1 MLGSL
6 EAARWGEG
14 GWKVCLE
21 SWGRGRKCEPG
32 EGMTWEDGDRDCGL
46 VLGWAETIAG
56 GVDTYLIGS
65 GRRVD
70 ASWNCLRGNM
80 ERLALVMH

>member
-1 MLGSL
+1 
-6 EAARWGEG
+6 
-14 GWKVCLE
+14 
-21 SWGRGRKCEPG
+21 
-32 EGMTWEDGDRDCGL
+32 MTWEDGDRDCGL

-70 ASWNCLRGNM
+70 ASWNCVRGNM